1 MTWKDSKLTAVLV
14 AGLIALGHGRL
25 TDYVDPLIGTAG
37 PNLLS
42 NIASGNVFPGPC
54 LPNGMA
60 KPGID
65 TSYLGLADGTQTD
78 HNGGYSPIGNFT
90 AVSMMHVSGTG
101 GDPTCEHICR
111 TRIALLVFMREN
123 MADLRGQMVSYPKR
137 LCWEP

>member
-1 MTWKDSKLTAVLV
+1 MMWKESRVTALLGT
-14 AGLIALGHGRL
+14 GLFTLGYGRL

-101 GDPTCEHICR
+101 GDPTCES
-111 TRIALLVFMREN
+111 L
-123 MADLRGQMVSYPKR
+123 
-137 LCWEP
+137 

>member
-1 MTWKDSKLTAVLV
+1 MAWKDSKLTALLV

-42 NIASGNVFPGPC
+42 GIASGNVFPGPC

-101 GDPTCEHICR
+101 GDPTCEHIYN
-111 TRIALLVFMREN
+111 ALKRLPVVVGEP
-123 MADLRGQMVSYPKR
+123 MADLNGQMVLFPRR

>member
-1 MTWKDSKLTAVLV
+1 MWKERYLPTLLAT
-14 AGLIALGHGRL
+14 GLFSLANGRL

-42 NIASGNVFPGPC
+42 SIASGNVFPGPC

-90 AVSMMHVSGTG
+90 AVSMMHVTGTG
-101 GDPTCEHICR
+101 GDPTCEY
-111 TRIALLVFMREN
+111 TYDMREAQSAVIGVHI
-123 MADLRGQMVSYPKR
+123 ADPQEQTALCPRR
-137 LCWEP
+137 LYWEI

>member
-1 MTWKDSKLTAVLV
+1 MAWKDSKLTALLV
-14 AGLIALGHGRL
+14 AGLIALSHCRL

-42 NIASGNVFPGPC
+42 GIASGNVFPGPC

-101 GDPTCEHICR
+101 GDPTCEHIYN
-111 TRIALLVFMREN
+111 TQKSLLVLMREH

>member
-1 MTWKDSKLTAVLV
+1 MMRKETSIV
-14 AGLIALGHGRL
+14 ALFVTRLFTLGHGRL

-65 TSYLGLADGTQTD
+65 TSFLGLADGTQTD

-101 GDPTCEHICR
+101 GDPTCEHIYNIR
-111 TRIALLVFMREN
+111 AAQPVLVGEY
-123 MADLRGQMVSYPKR
+123 MADLLEQMVLYLRR
-137 LCWEP
+137 LCWET